1 MLYNVV
7 ILNFYLLI
15 DIIKFIY
22 KIYLNDLFFDVFIYN
37 FNVYMIVDFID
48 ISIFVSYFF
57 DLLDSWLVKMRYLM
71 LYMFFIIKN
80 IYIFFMYFRCM

>member
-37 FNVYMIVDFID
+37 FNVYMFVDFID

>member
-22 KIYLNDLFFDVFIYN
+22 KICLNDLFFDIFIYN
-37 FNVYMIVDFID
+37 FNVYLFVDFID

>member
-22 KIYLNDLFFDVFIYN
+22 KICLNDLFFDIFIYN
-37 FNVYMIVDFID
+37 FNVYLFVDFID
-48 ISIFVSYFF
+48 ISIFVS
-57 DLLDSWLVKMRYLM
+57 
-71 LYMFFIIKN
+71 
-80 IYIFFMYFRCM
+80 